1 MCVASVCRMSQMCG
15 QVVCACVSHGCCMC
29 VVCHT
34 HVLCRVAT
42 CAACVCCVHVC
53 HMCVVCAVCVECVL
67 IMCVLCLCVVCVGC
81 MCRLCVHVCY
91 TCIVCVACCVRMCV
105 ACAHMCCMCVRVLY
119 VCTCMLRVEAALLTE
134 LQHTSG
140 GSPGQAGGHVLVAA
154 VTLGMSS
161 CPAVGLL
168 GSPCPPQQRA
178 LKARGLS
185 QPAPA
190 VSVPRTALPGGI
202 TGLVAQGR
210 RRRESGKRLLGSR
223 ALQRGSS
230 ASSRPVAQASPP
242 GPQGPPRPHPA

>member
-1 MCVASVCRMSQMCG
+1 MCVTRALCVLR
-15 QVVCACVSHGCCMC
+15 VACADVCCMC
-29 VVCHT
+29 A
-34 HVLCRVAT
+34 HVLC
-42 CAACVCCVHVC
+42 VC
-53 HMCVVCAVCVECVL
+53 
-67 IMCVLCLCVVCVGC
+67 
-81 MCRLCVHVCY
+81 
-91 TCIVCVACCVRMCV
+91 
-105 ACAHMCCMCVRVLY
+105 VLY

-140 GSPGQAGGHVLVAA
+140 GSQARGHVLVAA

-161 CPAVGLL
+161 CPAVDLL
-168 GSPCPPQQRA
+168 GSPCPPQRRA

-242 GPQGPPRPHPA
+242 GPQGPPRPHLAKRCPLHRSLLQP

>member
-1 MCVASVCRMSQMCG
+1 MCVDYVCAVSVLYVSGACVGCACMC
-15 QVVCACVSHGCCMC
+15 VTRALCVLPVACADVCCMCAHVLHVCAC
-29 VVCHT
+29 
-34 HVLCRVAT
+34 
-42 CAACVCCVHVC
+42 
-53 HMCVVCAVCVECVL
+53 
-67 IMCVLCLCVVCVGC
+67 
-81 MCRLCVHVCY
+81 
-91 TCIVCVACCVRMCV
+91 
-105 ACAHMCCMCVRVLY
+105 VLY

-168 GSPCPPQQRA
+168 GSPCPPQRRA

-230 ASSRPVAQASPP
+230 ASSRPVTQASPP
-242 GPQGPPRPHPA
+242 GPQGPPRPHLA